1 MPANKIRLEICGATY
16 VVSSTDTEPYVTELA
31 ERLDKNMNE
40 VLSNNPSA
48 SVTTAAVLC
57 ALEYLD
63 EWQKATSGADNMRA
77 QIKDYLEDAAKA
89 KMAAEE
95 ARREVE
101 RLKREMEILQNPQTE
116 QSTEPE
122 AEESVELELEEEEEL
137 EEEIEED
144 EQENEEE

>member
-101 RLKREMEILQNPQTE
+101 RLKREMEILQNSQTE

-122 AEESVELELEEEEEL
+122 AEESVELELEEDEEL

>member
-63 EWQKATSGADNMRA
+63 EWQKATSGAENMRA

-95 ARREVE
+95 ARRELE
-101 RLKREMEILQNPQTE
+101 RLKREMESLQSPQNEQETE
-116 QSTEPE
+116 IEHIE
-122 AEESVELELEEEEEL
+122 AEIVEVET
-137 EEEIEED
+137 D